1 MDGFNGFNG
10 FNGFERFK
18 RVKRYGRNLA
28 LAGTVSALALGAA
41 ACGSDEGGVGSA
53 FQAKVV
59 LSEPDQV
66 RDALPS
72 ETSLPSGWK
81 RSSGAKP
88 PQAVTQA
95 DALATCRK
103 KLKTDCLGLQLG
115 GNVRY
120 KSESSTANDIRLT
133 LLTFDKAENAG
144 PVFEA
149 LAASFAADEGAAR
162 KVDVKT
168 AAEQSQAFEKE
179 IEQDGDSGGP
189 ATKVLAGTMVMRIGA
204 VVSLIEL
211 DEDERDHGTLK
222 RFADVQAE
230 RVKRVQRGQKAEG

>member
-1 MDGFNGFNG
+1 MG
-10 FNGFERFK
+10 EL
-18 RVKRYGRNLA
+18 KRYGRSFA
-28 LAGTVSALALGAA
+28 LAGTIAALTLGAA
-41 ACGSDEGGVGSA
+41 ACGSDDGAAGSA

-95 DALATCRK
+95 DASSTCRK
-103 KLKTDCLGLQLG
+103 KLKADCLGLQLG

-120 KSESSTANDIRLT
+120 KSVSSTANDIRLT

-149 LAASFAADEGAAR
+149 MVASFAEDEGAAR

-168 AAEQSQAFEKE
+168 AAEQSQAFEK
-179 IEQDGDSGGP
+179 DVDKGGDSGEA

-211 DEDERDHGTLK
+211 DEDEGDHKTLK
-222 RFADVQAE
+222 QFADLQAE

>member
-1 MDGFNGFNG
+1 MDGF
-10 FNGFERFK
+10 
-18 RVKRYGRNLA
+18 KRYGRNFA
-28 LAGTVSALALGAA
+28 LVGAVAALTLGAA
-41 ACGSDEGGVGSA
+41 ACGSDGGGAGSA

-95 DALATCRK
+95 DASATCRK
-103 KLKTDCLGLQLG
+103 KLKADCLGLQLG

-120 KSESSTANDIRLT
+120 KSVSSTANDIRLT

-149 LAASFAADEGAAR
+149 LVASFIEDEGAAR
-162 KVDVKT
+162 KIDVKT
-168 AAEQSQAFEKE
+168 AAEQSQAFEK
-179 IEQDGDSGGP
+179 DVDNGGDSGEA
-189 ATKVLAGTMVMRIGA
+189 ATKTLAGTMVMRIGA

-211 DEDERDHGTLK
+211 DEDERDHKTLK
-222 RFADVQAE
+222 QFADLQAE

>member
-1 MDGFNGFNG
+1 MDTW
-10 FNGFERFK
+10 K
-18 RVKRYGRNLA
+18 RRGRGLA
-28 LAGTVSALALGAA
+28 LAATVAALALGAA
-41 ACGSDEGGVGSA
+41 ACGSDGGGAGSA

-95 DALATCRK
+95 EASATCRK
-103 KLKTDCLGLQLG
+103 KLKADCLGLQLG

-120 KSESSTANDIRLT
+120 KSESSTSNDIRLT
-133 LLTFDKAENAG
+133 LLTFDKPENAG

-149 LAASFAADEGAAR
+149 LVASFAEDEGAAR
-162 KVDVKT
+162 KVSVKT
-168 AAEQSQAFEKE
+168 AAEQSQAFEKDV
-179 IEQDGDSGGP
+179 EQDGNSGQA
-189 ATKVLAGTMVMRIGA
+189 ATKILAGTMVMRIGA

-211 DEDERDHGTLK
+211 DEDEGDHRTLK
-222 RFADVQAE
+222 QFADLQAE